1 MCKSASHSK
10 YPSTVNCKFWPGS
23 IQVNVFKFSATSSFS
38 KSCKLRSLLLKWAKK
53 VNHYIVFML
62 FSYLCY
68 RCFNHPANMISLD
81 DIARDVHV
89 TISTVKKYSS
99 ALVNTGH
106 VSADLSLISNLQC
119 GKTKIFSHYPTE
131 SFCWNSHLLHL
142 WPTLI
147 CCWSKIATHTCHPS
161 YNTIATATG
170 MSKNTALKKS
180 VSFWE
185 WDSLLWSQAAILIS
199 AEWSRKVTISIRSCP
214 SIQQWVFSTSG
225 NSKNWSWMLPD
236 LVSQHITWTAATD
249 GKGPLS
255 FPLNQSR
262 VPCDCAWRCL
272 FQRWT

>member
-23 IQVNVFKFSATSSFS
+23 IQVTVFKFSATSSFS

-131 SFCWNSHLLHL
+131 SFCWNSHLLYL
-142 WPTLI
+142 WSMLI
-147 CCWSKIATHTCHPS
+147 CCWLKIAKHTPA
-161 YNTIATATG
+161 IPATTLSPPQQACPRILYW
-170 MSKNTALKKS
+170 KNPCPFGNEAHCCGAKQL
-180 VSFWE
+180 FW
-185 WDSLLWSQAAILIS
+185 
-199 AEWSRKVTISIRSCP
+199 
-214 SIQQWVFSTSG
+214 
-225 NSKNWSWMLPD
+225 
-236 LVSQHITWTAATD
+236 
-249 GKGPLS
+249 
-255 FPLNQSR
+255 
-262 VPCDCAWRCL
+262 
-272 FQRWT
+272 